1 MAAYPLL
8 VRYNVTT
15 PPTFSHTLDQ
25 PLYIYFSFITSI
37 LGFLQTSLLCPIS
50 FFFFYEKKVK
60 CVPLFKL
67 ISQLLVSHTQVG
79 LGLQMERLQGLQW
92 LVQEDEGNH
101 HPKTHT
107 DLRTHENTNPRLL
120 RLITHPWVYFGLHC
134 RGNAS
139 CLPDREGKI
148 VISTPLPRQ
157 VCHLQ
162 PLIKLPLV
170 WTHNGASHRSWC

>member
-79 LGLQMERLQGLQW
+79 LQ
-92 LVQEDEGNH
+92 
-101 HPKTHT
+101 
-107 DLRTHENTNPRLL
+107 LRTTDGALAGSTVARS
-120 RLITHPWVYFGLHC
+120 GG
-134 RGNAS
+134 RGES
-139 CLPDREGKI
+139 P
-148 VISTPLPRQ
+148 S
-157 VCHLQ
+157 
-162 PLIKLPLV
+162 
-170 WTHNGASHRSWC
+170 

>member
-1 MAAYPLL
+1 
-8 VRYNVTT
+8 
-15 PPTFSHTLDQ
+15 
-25 PLYIYFSFITSI
+25 
-37 LGFLQTSLLCPIS
+37 
-50 FFFFYEKKVK
+50 
-60 CVPLFKL
+60 
-67 ISQLLVSHTQVG
+67 
-79 LGLQMERLQGLQW
+79 MECLQGLQW

-170 WTHNGASHRSWC
+170 